1 MAFPNITDIV
11 ATTIEKRSK
20 TLADNVTKNNA
31 LLAWLKASG
40 NVKTVSGGTKIFQ
53 EFLFAENGNFSW
65 YSGYE
70 PLNVGASDVIS
81 GAEFA
86 WKQAAAPVLIS
97 GLEELQNSGPEQMI
111 DLMEGRVSAA
121 EATML
126 NQISSALYTDGS
138 GSGGK
143 AIQGLLGP
151 IPADPTT
158 GTYGG
163 IDRATWTFWR
173 SQLQAPGAM
182 TKDTI
187 QANMNTLWAK
197 CVRGQDRPKLVLLDA
212 NLWGLYMASLQ
223 PLQRFTGAGEANL
236 GFSTVKF
243 MDADVV
249 LDGGIGGFCPA
260 NTGFFI
266 NPKYLFF
273 RPHKDR
279 NMVPLNP
286 NRRVP
291 FNQDAS
297 AQIIGWAGNMTS
309 AGAQFQG
316 FLKGY

>member
-11 ATTIEKRSK
+11 ATTIERRSK

-31 LLAWLKASG
+31 LLAWLKSTG
-40 NVKTVSGGTKIFQ
+40 NVKTAPGGAKIFQ

-65 YSGYE
+65 YNGYE
-70 PLNVGASDVIS
+70 PLNTGASDVIS

-86 WKQAAAPVLIS
+86 WKQAAAPIMIS
-97 GLEELQNSGPEQMI
+97 GLEELQNSGPDQMI
-111 DLMEGRVSAA
+111 DLMEGRVSAG

-163 IDRATWTFWR
+163 VDRSLWTFWR

-182 TKDTI
+182 TAATI
-187 QANMNTLWAK
+187 QGNMNTLWAK
-197 CVRGQDRPKLVLLDA
+197 CVRGTDRPKLILLDA

-297 AQIIGWAGNMTS
+297 AQIIGWAGNMTCS
-309 AGAQFQG
+309 GAQFQG